1 MSDEFAAELTRYMQ
15 DNGVQPEIVAH
26 RCGYTLVE
34 MTRILAGLYPLD
46 APAKVAL
53 VSAAG
58 GTLSVRFDDD
68 GRASVG
74 VSADD

>member
-1 MSDEFAAELTRYMQ
+1 MSDAFAAELTRSMQ
-15 DNGVQPEIVAH
+15 DNGVQPEIIAH

-46 APAKVAL
+46 AQDQVDL
-53 VSAAG
+53 VRAAG
-58 GTLSVRFDDD
+58 GTISVRFDDD
-68 GRASVG
+68 GSVG

>member
-1 MSDEFAAELTRYMQ
+1 MQ

-34 MTRILAGLYPLD
+34 MTRILAGLYPVD
-46 APAKVAL
+46 ARDQANL
-53 VSAAG
+53 VRAAG
-58 GTLSVRFDDD
+58 GTISVRFDED

>member
-1 MSDEFAAELTRYMQ
+1 VSSAAELTRYMQ

-46 APAKVAL
+46 ARDQVDL
-53 VSAAG
+53 VRAAG
-58 GTLSVRFDDD
+58 GTISVRFDDD
-68 GRASVG
+68 GNVG